1 MKVNPFY
8 HSRELQRQ
16 NGNLASNS
24 NEDDDNN
31 NNLSKASDLC
41 DVLLD
46 AVVGCAAVAESHCA
60 CAQCAEFS
68 RRFRRGL
75 AKAVEAEKRHQHKSV
90 HGHHGHHAG
99 SVPVSRQVKKE
110 SVYVVYAVVLF
121 DPAAVAASAS
131 VYGPADIV
139 APAAVALAAVFVT
152 APALHQ

>member
-24 NEDDDNN
+24 NDDNN

-75 AKAVEAEKRHQHKSV
+75 AKAVEEEKRGHGHQHKSAL
-90 HGHHGHHAG
+90 GHHGHHAG

-110 SVYVVYAVVLF
+110 SVYVVYAVV
-121 DPAAVAASAS
+121 DPAAAAASAS
-131 VYGPADIV
+131 VDTPADIV
-139 APAAVALAAVFVT
+139 APAAVAFVAVFFT
-152 APALHQ
+152 APALHH